1 MRSRGAWCV
10 RKAWGG
16 LVRVFFATDIHGS
29 EICWRKFL
37 NAAAF
42 YKADAVILGGD
53 VTGKVMVPITEHN
66 GYWQVVLGGETER
79 LDTREELAE
88 VERRI
93 RNRGSYP
100 AVMSPDELIEL
111 SKEEGAVDR
120 RFSVEMIAS
129 LDRWLDMADGKLR
142 GGEIP
147 CLLNGGNDD
156 IWEIDDVIDASPN
169 VTFGEGR
176 LIDLGGFHLVSMG
189 WTNPTPWNTF
199 REAPEEELA
208 AKIEAVANLVPDME
222 RAIFNF
228 HAPPYGTGL
237 DEAPALDETLRPTH
251 GGAVM
256 KPVGSTA
263 VRDAIV
269 RHQPMLSVHGH
280 IHESRGIKKMG
291 RTLAMNPGS
300 VYGDGVLQGA
310 LLELDPKKG
319 KVSKYLLVNG

>member
-1 MRSRGAWCV
+1 VVC
-10 RKAWGG
+10 
-16 LVRVFFATDIHGS
+16 VRVFFATDIHGS

-37 NAAAF
+37 NAASF
-42 YKADAVILGGD
+42 YKADVVILGGD

-66 GYWQVVLGGETER
+66 GYWEVVLGGERVR
-79 LDTREELAE
+79 LESREALAE
-88 VERRI
+88 AERQI

-100 AVMSPDELIEL
+100 AIMSTEEL
-111 SKEEGAVDR
+111 SVLSAEEGAVDR
-120 RFSVEMIAS
+120 RFSKEMVSS

-156 IWEIDDVIDASPN
+156 IWEIDDVIDSSPN

-237 DEAPALDETLRPTH
+237 DEAPALDATLRPTH

-256 KPVGSTA
+256 KPVGSRA
-263 VRDAIV
+263 VKDAID
-269 RHQPMLSVHGH
+269 RYQPMLGVHGH

-291 RTLAMNPGS
+291 RTLAINPGS

-310 LLELDPKKG
+310 VLELDAKKG

>member
-1 MRSRGAWCV
+1 
-10 RKAWGG
+10 
-16 LVRVFFATDIHGS
+16 VRVFFATDIHGS
-29 EICWRKFL
+29 EVCWRKFL

-42 YKADAVILGGD
+42 YKADAVVLGGD

-66 GYWQVVLGGETER
+66 GYWQVVFGGETVRME
-79 LDTREELAE
+79 TREELAE
-88 VERRI
+88 IERLI

-100 AVMSPDELIEL
+100 AVMSTDELTEL

-120 RFSVEMIAS
+120 RFSTEMIAS
-129 LDRWLDMADGKLR
+129 LDRWLDMADGKLK

-156 IWEIDDVIDASPN
+156 IFEIDDVIEQSPC
-169 VTFGEGR
+169 VTFGEAKV
-176 LIDLGGFHLVSMG
+176 IDLGGFHLVSMG

-208 AKIEAVANLVPDME
+208 AKIEAVVGQVPDMG

-237 DEAPALDETLRPTH
+237 DEAPALDETLRPIR

-256 KPVGSTA
+256 KPVGSKA
-263 VRDAIV
+263 VRDAID
-269 RHQPMLSVHGH
+269 RYQPMLGVHGH

-291 RTLAMNPGS
+291 RTLAINPGS

-310 LLELDPKKG
+310 VLELDPKKA